1 MSWAIVVGAGVSLAG
16 AYAQDQS
23 GKSASKNQ
31 INAGRNATLAQLA
44 NQAQTRADLAPVR
57 TSGLKALDALDYQ
70 MGLGRAP
77 MLSYED
83 WIKANPNIQAQ
94 AGAVQGSAKSP
105 DMLKTIF
112 RDLPRKAA
120 GIGDVLHLDPFG
132 SNKKKKKAKQ
142 KAAQAQAD
150 AQTNLQTAQR
160 NAYDAYVTD
169 YNNSRAADPG
179 VEGDLSRDFTLAD
192 FQKDP
197 GYEFRLAEGEKGRNR
212 AAAARG
218 GLVSGAALKELD
230 RYDQDYA
237 SGEFSNAYNRFNN
250 DRTTRFN
257 RLSTLA
263 GMGSGATTQLIGSN
277 QNTTNAISDLDTQAG
292 NVAAARDI
300 NRGNA
305 QSDAFT
311 SLGNFYLQNRFRG
324 GVAGGAYGTGR
335 GSGGASNFQYN
346 DTSSPAGYY
355 V

>member
-1 MSWAIVVGAGVSLAG
+1 MSWAVVVGAGVSLVGAEAQNEAG
-16 AYAQDQS
+16 NAAANKQLTA
-23 GKSASKNQ
+23 GK
-31 INAGRNATLAQLA
+31 NATLAQLA

-94 AGAVQGSAKSP
+94 AGAVKDTTKNP
-105 DMLKTIF
+105 NILKTVF
-112 RDLPRKAA
+112 QDYPRKTAE
-120 GIGDVLHLDPFG
+120 IGDVLGLDPFG
-132 SNKKKKKAKQ
+132 SKKKKKKAKQ

-150 AQTNLQTAQR
+150 AQTNLDTAQR

-169 YNNSRAADPG
+169 YTNTRAADPG
-179 VEGDLSRDFTLAD
+179 VEGDLSRSFTLAD

-197 GYEFRLAEGEKGRNR
+197 GYQFRMDEGEKGINR

-263 GMGSGATTQLIGSN
+263 GLGSNATTQLIGSN

-335 GSGGASNFQYN
+335 G
-346 DTSSPAGYY
+346 YY